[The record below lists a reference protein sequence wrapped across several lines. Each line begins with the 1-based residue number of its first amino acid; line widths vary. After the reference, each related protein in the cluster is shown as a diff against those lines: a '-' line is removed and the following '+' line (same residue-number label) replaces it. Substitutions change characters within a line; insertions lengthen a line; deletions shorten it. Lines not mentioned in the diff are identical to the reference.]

1 MKKSILK
8 FSFLAASAALLV
20 GCGQKVEVP
29 SATVG
34 KVMTKDGYKPGV
46 IGTSKFRL
54 DPCLVYCDEIVILN
68 VSDQAIQET
77 MRLFMPKDKLN
88 MEFILQTTLT
98 VKESSYDD
106 LYSRITPEI
115 NDGVRYIPIERV
127 YKTYAQQIILA
138 QAREFL
144 SQYSIN
150 EVASNLE
157 QINAALS
164 SKLRDSINKNTPFEV
179 RYVGIS
185 SLTYPDVI
193 VEAQQNAAKRT
204 EMIRQEQAQL
214 ELSKVSLERKLQ
226 EQRIQRTIDVEKAEA
241 EAQVNKIL
249 SDSMTDRYVQYRQ
262 LSTLEKLA
270 ESDNKVFIPLDM
282 LNSISSQILMT
293 K

>member
-68 VSDQAIQET
+68 VSDQAIQER

-127 YKTYAQQIILA
+127 YNTYARQIILA

-179 RYVGIS
+179 RYAGIS